1 MRNLVRG
8 LVGAVGL
15 LGLFLALAFWIHPE
29 QAAAKFG
36 LQTLGSLGLASVRA
50 DIGALFGAVGI
61 LSLLGAVRNRGDL
74 LLAPMIII
82 ALALAARIFSL
93 VMTGLSQDLIPPMV
107 VEVVLLTILVLGRRV
122 LPRPQA

>member
-15 LGLFLALAFWIHPE
+15 LGLFLALA
-29 QAAAKFG
+29 
-36 LQTLGSLGLASVRA
+36 
-50 DIGALFGAVGI
+50 
-61 LSLLGAVRNRGDL
+61 
-74 LLAPMIII
+74 
-82 ALALAARIFSL
+82 ARIFSL
-93 VMTGLSQDLIPPMV
+93 IMTGLSQDLIPPMV